1 MAKTSSIRS
10 AVSIERRLVTDG
22 RTRPWLVPRGCCAVE
37 IKRDRQRR
45 AVPLPGL
52 LFRAQPRRQQSSS
65 TGGRVI
71 GWRLP
76 EPTRGSVDRAS
87 MASAEMHAALRF
99 EIDRPAS
106 QA

>member
-1 MAKTSSIRS
+1 MSISDSAK
-10 AVSIERRLVTDG
+10 IE
-22 RTRPWLVPRGCCAVE
+22 
-37 IKRDRQRR
+37 RDRQRR

-52 LFRAQPRRQQSSS
+52 LFRAQSRRQQSSS

-87 MASAEMHAALRF
+87 TSYTEMHAA
-99 EIDRPAS
+99 EI
-106 QA
+106 